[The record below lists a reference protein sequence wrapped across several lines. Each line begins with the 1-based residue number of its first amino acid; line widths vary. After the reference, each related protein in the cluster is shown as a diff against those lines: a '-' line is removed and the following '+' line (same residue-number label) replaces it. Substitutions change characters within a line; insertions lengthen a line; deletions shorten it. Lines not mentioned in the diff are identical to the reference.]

1 MADVP
6 GKFFT
11 AVKVRTGVSPSSPGS
26 QVGEAVP
33 PVNPPGS
40 GLNSVGLTMPPAFT
54 VANSPLTS
62 NGTIG
67 VTGAGTV
74 GQYIRG
80 DGSLADFPES
90 SGGGS
95 SVSYYLNGS
104 VNQGTIG
111 GVAYKELN
119 KVPILGAGTQFSISG
134 DGYIA
139 SFLTDAGDP
148 NLLEIPGGNWNFET
162 YFSASSSGGTPTFY
176 VELYK
181 YNGTTFTLIASSVTS
196 PEFIAFGTTLTPY
209 FSTLAVPTTTLALTD
224 RLAIRYYV
232 THSGRTITMHT
243 ENNTLCQII
252 TTFTTGITALNGL
265 TAQVQNFAVGTSGT
279 DFNIASATA
288 THTFNLPTAS
298 ATNRGALSSTDWTI
312 FNGKQNALT
321 NPVTG
326 TGSAGQIAYFT
337 GTTAITSESGLTWD
351 ATNNNLS
358 IGGATANSNLTVSG
372 SDNTDIFTV
381 LSGVNSR
388 LHVGTVTSPSIS
400 TYIRSQNNYA
410 LNLGTNTTN
419 YLTILSTGNV
429 GINTANPATAFE
441 VNGVGL
447 FTGTSLVGNTK
458 NGLYIYDQA
467 IISLAGTA
475 ARPLTIQGQTLSI
488 YTGVTYSEKV
498 KVFENGNVVIGTS
511 PSDNGAKLQVSG
523 DTNISGNIVLTNGA
537 NRILRIGSVTNY
549 NYDLKTVGEDFQIIE
564 AVNTPR
570 ITIKYPNGN
579 VLINTTTDNG
589 ARLQVSGNLSTSGNV
604 LIGTGTDSG
613 ANQPL
618 QVVKTGNSNYLRMQ
632 TDNNAS
638 YDCGHF
644 FTDGTNSVYAGM
656 LRSTS
661 GLTGAYTIYT
671 GGNNRFHVNSAGNVL
686 VGTTTDNGTKF
697 QVSGNA
703 TISGSGN
710 SLLVYSSN
718 NSLALGVGFQGVIS
732 GYIGGISSAL
742 YGYSTNGG
750 YVLLNSSSAWV
761 PASDIKR
768 KRNFEPYTKGISAIL
783 GLQPKLYNMDFQK
796 DGEEKQ
802 VGLVAQEVKEFIPQA
817 FEQNADFIGINYNAI
832 IVTMVK
838 AIQELKQEIDT
849 LKN

>member
-224 RLAIRYYV
+224 RLAVRYYV

-298 ATNRGALSSTDWTI
+298 ATNRGALSSTDWTT

-326 TGSAGQIAYFT
+326 TGTSGTIPVFTGSTTIGNSIIQSNSTQVNIVGNGSQLLFDSLGQSKSGGIQYTDSFELLINNSRGLGSAIYLGSQNMDFHTNVSGNPRLRITSGGNILVGTSTDNGAKFQVNGGVTITNSAGGFTPSNYLQIEGSTANNSNYPGILFKGGT
-337 GTTAITSESGLTWD
+337 IATTYPSIALSNGGIALVLNQGNSASLPNTSQISLNNGAITLSTGSTLSPRLTVNELGNVGIGETSPAVKLHIVGTTQMRFDTTSSGSIIQFWKDSSASFASSIGNSIPGGSVQNDLLFSTYNGSAWSERMRITSG
-351 ATNNNLS
+351 
-358 IGGATANSNLTVSG
+358 
-372 SDNTDIFTV
+372 
-381 LSGVNSR
+381 
-388 LHVGTVTSPSIS
+388 
-400 TYIRSQNNYA
+400 
-410 LNLGTNTTN
+410 
-419 YLTILSTGNV
+419 GNV
-429 GINTANPATAFE
+429 GINTNNP
-441 VNGVGL
+441 
-447 FTGTSLVGNTK
+447 SS
-458 NGLYIYDQA
+458 Q
-467 IISLAGTA
+467 LAGTK
-475 ARPLTIQGQTLSI
+475 GLSI
-488 YTGVTYSEKV
+488 VDSANASLGLSNGTNHWLNYLSSTSYRIWNNSANTVMELTY
-498 KVFENGNVVIGTS
+498 
-511 PSDNGAKLQVSG
+511 
-523 DTNISGNIVLTNGA
+523 
-537 NRILRIGSVTNY
+537 
-549 NYDLKTVGEDFQIIE
+549 
-564 AVNTPR
+564 
-570 ITIKYPNGN
+570 
-579 VLINTTTDNG
+579 
-589 ARLQVSGNLSTSGNV
+589 SGNV
-604 LIGTGTDSG
+604 LIGT
-613 ANQPL
+613 
-618 QVVKTGNSNYLRMQ
+618 
-632 TDNNAS
+632 
-638 YDCGHF
+638 
-644 FTDGTNSVYAGM
+644 
-656 LRSTS
+656 TS
-661 GLTGAYTIYT
+661 
-671 GGNNRFHVNSAGNVL
+671 
-686 VGTTTDNGTKF
+686 DNGTKL

-703 TISGSGN
+703 TINGSGN
-710 SLLVYSSN
+710 TLLVNSSN
-718 NSLALGVGFQGVIS
+718 NSLALGVGFQGITS